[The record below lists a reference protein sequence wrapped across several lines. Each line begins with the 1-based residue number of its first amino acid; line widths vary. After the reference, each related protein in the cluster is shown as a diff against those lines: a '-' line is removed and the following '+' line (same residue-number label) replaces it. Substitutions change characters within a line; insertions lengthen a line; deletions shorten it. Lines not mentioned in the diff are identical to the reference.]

1 MSARIVAQI
10 EALIARLSAAREI
23 LASLQHDTET
33 PATDVRVL
41 TMQTRDPDTAPNPEP
56 APAARRDAAV
66 PVQVTVLKPR
76 GRRERR
82 TVTRPAPAPTATALG
97 GQIPQRPVA
106 VSPLE
111 LAQAR
116 ERRAAEDTPDAAPR
130 SALDELMQEI
140 AQRSA

>member
-10 EALIARLSAAREI
+10 DVLIARLSAAREI
-23 LASLQHDTET
+23 LASLQHDTES
-33 PATDVRVL
+33 PAVDARVL
-41 TMQTRDPDTAPNPEP
+41 TMQTREP
-56 APAARRDAAV
+56 AMASNPGSATSASRDAAV

-82 TVTRPAPAPTATALG
+82 TVTRPASAPAATALG
-97 GQIPQRPVA
+97 GQIPQQPVV

-116 ERRAAEDTPDAAPR
+116 ERRASEDTPVAAPL
-130 SALDELMQEI
+130 SALDELMREI

>member
-23 LASLQHDTET
+23 LVSLQHDTET
-33 PATDVRVL
+33 PVVDARVL
-41 TMQTRDPDTAPNPEP
+41 TMQTREPDTAPNPEP
-56 APAARRDAAV
+56 ILSAGRDAAV

-82 TVTRPAPAPTATALG
+82 TVIRPASAPAPTALG
-97 GQIPQRPVA
+97 GQIPRQPVV

-116 ERRAAEDTPDAAPR
+116 ERRAADDTPNAPPL
-130 SALDELMQEI
+130 SALDELMREI